1 MCFELLMCTLPI
13 CRSVLC
19 VLKVKGMSVR
29 VTLMLSLMSEKPTSI
44 FILTYLMMLQPAGSM
59 SSIWSDHK
67 FSKLTFRPQFSKLTI
82 LPQWVQSF
90 LIVVY
95 EGILGVLDDGVSF
108 ISGIVMISSCVSYFS
123 CFSYASALPL

>member
-1 MCFELLMCTLPI
+1 MCLELLMCTLPI
-13 CRSVLC
+13 CCSVLC

-29 VTLMLSLMSEKPTSI
+29 VTLMLSLISEKPTSL
-44 FILTYLMMLQPAGSM
+44 FILTYLLNDVTARRFNVLYGR
-59 SSIWSDHK
+59 IINFNKYH
-67 FSKLTFRPQFSKLTI
+67 KLTI
-82 LPQWVQSF
+82 RPQWVQSF

-123 CFSYASALPL
+123 CFSYPSALLL